1 MKKGIILEANDVKK
15 IIAEHFNVD
24 ESKVI
29 KSQYSW
35 TVVTDDEETEKL
47 QKMYRM

>member
-1 MKKGIILEANDVKK
+1 MKKGIILEANDLKK

-35 TVVTDDEETEKL
+35 TVVTDDKDTDE
-47 QKMYRM
+47 

>member
-15 IIAEHFNVD
+15 IIAEHFHVD

-35 TVVTDDEETEKL
+35 TVVTDDEDTDE
-47 QKMYRM
+47 

>member
-1 MKKGIILEANDVKK
+1 MKKGIILEANDLKK

-29 KSQYSW
+29 KSQDSW
-35 TVVTDDEETEKL
+35 TVVTDDEDTE
-47 QKMYRM
+47 